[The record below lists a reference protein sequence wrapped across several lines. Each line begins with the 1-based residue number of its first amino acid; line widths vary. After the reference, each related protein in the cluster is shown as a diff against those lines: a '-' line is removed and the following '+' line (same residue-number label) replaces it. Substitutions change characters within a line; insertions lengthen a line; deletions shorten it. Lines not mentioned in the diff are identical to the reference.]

1 MAHDSHDNITVAES
15 EKQPL
20 DQRASKMSTMCLIA
34 GIALLLVAALVA
46 WAIDPAG
53 LRRFMF
59 AYTVGF
65 AVLLSLVLGSMFF
78 VFVQYAVK
86 AGWSVAVRRPAELV
100 ASAAWPVVPILFIPI
115 LITVLMG
122 NGWLYPWAQ
131 PLGHADE
138 AHASADTV
146 QLVANPEQPH
156 VRPDAETHS
165 TLSEAEAEALAA
177 RLGVQAPAGGGGA
190 DELPEGRGQSGLPHA
205 NRPYEDHAHYRNPE
219 HAAELIEAGYKPVR
233 DMTGDH
239 LIEHRRPYLNT
250 PFYVIRWIIYLGVWA
265 LIGTFYFRTSVRQDE
280 TADPHLTLRM
290 QWWSYLSIAAFA
302 LTLTFAAF
310 DLLMALD
317 AVWYSTIFGVHFFAG
332 SMIGTLSL
340 LALMLMGIQ
349 KFGGRLR
356 ESVTTE
362 HYHDIG
368 KLLKGFTLF
377 WAYISFS
384 QYMLLWYA
392 AIPEEIIWWEAHG
405 ASTAVGKGNAW
416 SYVLVLL
423 IICHFAIPF
432 LGLMSRHVKRS
443 RAVLAFWCSWLLA
456 WHIIDLWWLVM
467 PQLSSVHL
475 LWLVELLA
483 VLGMLAILASVVL
496 SRGSRVSLLPYGDPR
511 LGESL
516 KFQNV

>member
-20 DQRASKMSTMCLIA
+20 DQRAKGMSTMCLIA
-34 GIALLLVAALVA
+34 GVALLLVAALVA
-46 WAIDPAG
+46 WAIDPTG

-86 AGWSVAVRRPAELV
+86 AGWSVVVRRPAELV
-100 ASAAWPVVPILFIPI
+100 ASTAWPYLPILFLPI
-115 LITVLMG
+115 LITALSG
-122 NGWLYPWAQ
+122 SGWLHPWAQ
-131 PLGHADE
+131 PMGDPHDEHA
-138 AHASADTV
+138 AADTEVV
-146 QLVANPEQPH
+146 QLVANEGDSPK
-156 VRPDAETHS
+156 PDAHTNAHDD
-165 TLSEAEAEALAA
+165 LP
-177 RLGVQAPAGGGGA
+177 VQHAAGGGGT
-190 DELPEGRGQSGLPHA
+190 DELPEGRGQSGLPHG
-205 NRPYEDHAHYRNPE
+205 NRPLEAHAHYDDPE
-219 HAAELIEAGYKPVR
+219 EAARLIEAGYKPVR
-233 DMTGDH
+233 NITGDH
-239 LIEHRRPYLNT
+239 LLEHRRPYLNRT
-250 PFYVIRWIIYLGVWA
+250 FFTIRWVIYLTIWA
-265 LIGTFYFRTSVRQDE
+265 VIATFYFRTSVKQDE
-280 TADPHLTLRM
+280 TSDPHLTLRM

-302 LTLTFAAF
+302 LSLTFAVV
-310 DLLMALD
+310 DLLMSLD
-317 AVWYSTIFGVHFFAG
+317 DVWYSTIFGVHFFAG

-340 LALMLMGIQ
+340 LTLMLIGIQ

-362 HYHDIG
+362 HFHDIG

-384 QYMLLWYA
+384 QYMLLWYG

-405 ASTAVGKGNAW
+405 ASTAIGKSNAW

-443 RAVLAFWCSWLLA
+443 RAALAFWCSWMLV

-475 LWLVELLA
+475 LWVVEIMA
-483 VLGMLAILASVVL
+483 VAGMLAILASVVL
-496 SRGSRVSLLPYGDPR
+496 ARGSKVSLLPYGDPR

-516 KFQNV
+516 NFQNA